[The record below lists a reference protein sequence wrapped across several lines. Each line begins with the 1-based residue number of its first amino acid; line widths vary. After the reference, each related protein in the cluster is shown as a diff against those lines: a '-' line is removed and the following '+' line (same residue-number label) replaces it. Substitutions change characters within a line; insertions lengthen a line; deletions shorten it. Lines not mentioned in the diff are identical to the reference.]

1 MCARKIFGRMA
12 CNFTEADV
20 QAECVKREQ
29 ELEDAG
35 LLALDGGKYISGR
48 VGQ

>member
-12 CNFTEADV
+12 CNFTQADV

-35 LLALDGGKYISGR
+35 LLALDGGKYISGH